1 MIELIR
7 RELDAIYA
15 ICSFEGVQK
24 RSGRSRSEL
33 ASTLSADLSAYLMCL
48 LKTGV
53 KYTEDD
59 IEPAYTLVKEYLAG
73 YGISIPQK
81 LSGQPN
87 EKLLGR
93 CLLSGGREAP
103 VPSIMKA
110 WEPADK
116 AVIGDNGNL
125 SGTPSGLLYRAFMY
139 TGANFLSLYNHS
151 EAGEQSRQAY
161 LANMRHY
168 LSRLLNR
175 DFRFSVQDD
184 YRAKE
189 NRFYQGFDGV
199 PGSQNRT
206 DTSGPMEQLNALIG
220 LDSIKQDVVELS
232 SFVSL
237 QELRREAGLKSVPV
251 TLHLVFTGN
260 PGTGKTTV
268 ARILAK
274 IYKKNGVLSK
284 GQLVEVDRADL
295 VAGYIGQTAI
305 KTQKKIEEALGGIL
319 FIDEAY
325 TLAKEGNDFGQEA
338 IDTLLKA
345 MEDHRDDFIVIVAGY
360 TDLMKTFINSNPG
373 LKSRFNKFIEF
384 PDYTADELFRIFCSM
399 CASYDYELDEEAKG
413 VVRMNLE
420 KMVAEK
426 APNFANARA
435 VRNLF
440 EAIITNQA
448 ARVIASGETSPE
460 ALMRVT
466 VGDTEEVFR

>member
-1 MIELIR
+1 MLELIR
-7 RELDAIYA
+7 KELDAVYA

-24 RSGRSRSEL
+24 RSGLSRKEL
-33 ASTLSADLSAYLMCL
+33 AGLLGGDLCAYLMCL

-53 KYTEDD
+53 KYTEEDAA
-59 IEPAYTLVKEYLAG
+59 PAYTLVAEYLSS
-73 YGISIPQK
+73 YGISVPAR
-81 LSGQPN
+81 LSEN
-87 EKLLGR
+87 AHEKQLTR
-93 CLLSGGREAP
+93 CLLGGGKDSP
-103 VPSIMKA
+103 VPALSKA
-110 WEPADK
+110 FLAADK
-116 AVIGDNGNL
+116 SIL
-125 SGTPSGLLYRAFMY
+125 SDGSSLTGTPNGLFYRALVY

-161 LANMRHY
+161 LGNMKHFLERE
-168 LSRLLNR
+168 LAREL
-175 DFRFSVQDD
+175 RFNAVDD
-184 YRAKE
+184 YKAKE

-199 PGSQNRT
+199 PGTQNRE
-206 DTSGPMEQLNALIG
+206 DASGPMEQLNALIG

-237 QELRREAGLKSVPV
+237 QELRREAGLKPVPV
-251 TLHLVFTGN
+251 SLHLVFTGN

-360 TDLMKTFINSNPG
+360 TDLMTTFINSNPG

-384 PDYTADELFRIFCSM
+384 PDYSADELYRIFCSM
-399 CASYDYELDEEAKG
+399 CASYDYELDEDAGEIIRAKI
-413 VVRMNLE
+413 E
-420 KMVAEK
+420 DMVADK

-440 EAIITNQA
+440 EAVITNQA
-448 ARVIASGETSPE
+448 ARVIASHETSPSV
-460 ALMRVT
+460 LMLLTKEDLEDV
-466 VGDTEEVFR
+466 